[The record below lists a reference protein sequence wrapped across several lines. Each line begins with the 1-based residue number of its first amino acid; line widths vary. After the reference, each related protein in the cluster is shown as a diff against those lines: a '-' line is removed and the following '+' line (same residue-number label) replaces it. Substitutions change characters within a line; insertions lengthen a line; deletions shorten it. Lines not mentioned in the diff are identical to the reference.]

1 MTTVR
6 IILALVAALV
16 ASVSLNVWQYGSLQ
30 ASLER
35 DAIAD
40 EIARAQGRADAL
52 AETLRTGAAL
62 AEFAQLDQARLLLDL
77 RAIADSAKER
87 VTVYR
92 DRIRTLPPLACAPGA
107 ERMDALNHIL
117 EATP

>member
-16 ASVSLNVWQYGSLQ
+16 ASVSLNAWQFGRLQ
-30 ASLER
+30 AHLER

-40 EIARAQGRADAL
+40 EIARAKGRADAL
-52 AETLRTGAAL
+52 SETLERQRQFG
-62 AEFAQLDQARLLLDL
+62 EFAAFDQAQLLIDL